1 MAGPNKRTRLN
12 SPLMYAF
19 RSAHEARD
27 GKKNAE
33 QRDEANERIVQSRR
47 STARVAITEPVLRQ
61 EVARDLEILM
71 NTVSLES
78 SFDLE
83 GFERVRSSIL
93 NYGFPDITHRTIDEL
108 SSSAADVRGEIE
120 TVLTA
125 FEPRLI
131 AGSIQVTRDASVDAA
146 ELKVRFII
154 RADLSCEPLNV
165 PVEFVADVELD
176 SGKMMIGRL

>member
-1 MAGPNKRTRLN
+1 MAGPSKRSRLN

-19 RSAHEARD
+19 RGAHEARD
-27 GKKNAE
+27 GKKTAE
-33 QRDEANERIVQSRR
+33 QREEANERVVQSRR
-47 STARVAITEPVLRQ
+47 STARVAITEPMLRQ
-61 EVARDLEILM
+61 EVARDLDVLM
-71 NTVSLES
+71 NTVSLDS

-83 GFERVRSSIL
+83 GFEHVRTSIL
-93 NYGFPDITHRTIDEL
+93 NYGFPDLTHRTIDE
-108 SSSAADVRGEIE
+108 SSMADVRGEIE

-131 AGSIQVTRDASVDAA
+131 AASIHVTRDASVDAA
-146 ELKVRFII
+146 ELKIRFII

-176 SGKMMIGRL
+176 SGKMLIGRL